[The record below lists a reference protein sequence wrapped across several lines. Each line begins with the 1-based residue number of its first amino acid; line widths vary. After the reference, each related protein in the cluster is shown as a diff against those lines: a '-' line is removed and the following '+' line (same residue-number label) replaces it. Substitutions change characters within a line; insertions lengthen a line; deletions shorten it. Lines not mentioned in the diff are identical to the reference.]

1 MILEGRGLVAR
12 YPHAATPALS
22 GVDAAVREGEFV
34 AVVGPNGGGKTTLL
48 RALLGAVPV
57 ERGEVLVM
65 GTPVQQLPKIELAK
79 LAAALPQREEPAFNL
94 TVAEFALL
102 GRYPHLGAFAPAGV
116 DDRARVRDALERC
129 DAWELAA
136 RSIDTLSGG
145 EWQRVRMARAL
156 AQAPRA
162 LLLDEPT
169 AALDIRHAMDLLEIV
184 RSLVN
189 EGLGA
194 LVVTH
199 ELNLAARYADRVI
212 LLAEGRIQAS
222 GTPREVLAQEMLS
235 RVFEWPVAVTSWN
248 ATIPQVVP
256 LRRGESTGGQQ
267 DR

>member
-1 MILEGRGLVAR
+1 MILEGRGLVVR
-12 YPHAATPALS
+12 YPHAATPALA
-22 GVDAAVREGEFV
+22 GVDAAVSEGELV

-57 ERGEVLVM
+57 SGGEALVL
-65 GTPVQQLPKIELAK
+65 GRPVRALPKAELAK
-79 LAAALPQREEPAFNL
+79 VAAALPQREEPAFSL

-102 GRYPHLGAFAPAGV
+102 GRYPHLGPFAPAGT

-129 DAWELAA
+129 DAWDLATRA
-136 RSIDTLSGG
+136 IDTLSGG

-184 RSLVN
+184 RSLVA

-212 LLAEGRIQAS
+212 LLAEGKVQAV
-222 GTPREVLAQEMLS
+222 GTPREVLDEVTLG
-235 RVFEWPVAVTSWN
+235 RVFEWPVAVTTWN
-248 ATIPQVVP
+248 DGIPQVVP
-256 LRRGESTGGQQ
+256 LRRGEVAE
-267 DR
+267 R

>member
-1 MILEGRGLVAR
+1 MILEGRDLVAR
-12 YPHAATPALS
+12 YPHAARPALA
-22 GVDAAVREGEFV
+22 GVDATVGEGELV

-48 RALLGAVPV
+48 RALLGAVPLV
-57 ERGEVLVM
+57 GGEALVQ
-65 GTPVQQLPKIELAK
+65 GTPVHQLSKAELARI
-79 LAAALPQREEPAFNL
+79 AAALPQREEPAFNL
-94 TVAEFALL
+94 SVAEFTLL
-102 GRYPHLGAFAPAGV
+102 GRYPHLGPFAPAGS

-129 DAWELAA
+129 DAWDLAT

-156 AQAPRA
+156 TQAPRA

-184 RSLVN
+184 RSLVG

-222 GTPREVLAQEMLS
+222 GTPQEVLNQETLS
-235 RVFEWPVAVTSWN
+235 RVFEWPVAVTRWN
-248 ATIPQVVP
+248 EGIPQVVP
-256 LRRGESTGGQQ
+256 LRRGEVA